1 MTEIDLV
8 DWTIQEVQHLKTERR
23 EPGDVKDNLAVDNL
37 LAVLEPEPMGRTAP
51 EGPVAPIAGIS
62 PTVEEPVAR
71 PSSAI
76 VADTKPVTG
85 SDLPALD
92 KLLAVLE
99 PELMGRTV
107 PKGPVALIAGIS
119 PTVEEPVARPS
130 SAIVADTKPVT
141 GSDLPALDKLLA
153 VLEPELMGRTVPKG
167 PVARIAGISPT
178 VEEPVARPSSAIVA
192 DTKPVTGS
200 DLPALDKLLAVL
212 EPELMGRTVPK
223 GPVARIAG
231 ISPTVEEPVARPSSA
246 ILADTKPVTGSDLL
260 AVLEPEPMGRT
271 VPKGPVARIAG
282 ISPTVEEPVARPS
295 SSISAETLTAEPKSA
310 LLMAI
315 VEPDIYTARADR
327 DRAVALRWV
336 LRDIKSNRLKWSPV
350 DQDDLRILI
359 EMGLVEM
366 RNDATVLTDAGIRA
380 IS

>member
-23 EPGDVKDNLAVDNL
+23 EPGDVKDNSAVDNL
-37 LAVLEPEPMGRTAP
+37 LAVLEPDPMGRTAP
-51 EGPVAPIAGIS
+51 EGPVALIAGIS
-62 PTVEEPVAR
+62 PTVEEAAAR

-99 PELMGRTV
+99 REPMGRIA
-107 PKGPVALIAGIS
+107 PEGPVALIASIS
-119 PTVEEPVARPS
+119 TTVEEPVARPS

-141 GSDLPALDKLLA
+141 GSDLPAVAPA
-153 VLEPELMGRTVPKG
+153 V
-167 PVARIAGISPT
+167 
-178 VEEPVARPSSAIVA
+178 
-192 DTKPVTGS
+192 
-200 DLPALDKLLAVL
+200 
-212 EPELMGRTVPK
+212 
-223 GPVARIAG
+223 
-231 ISPTVEEPVARPSSA
+231 
-246 ILADTKPVTGSDLL
+246 
-260 AVLEPEPMGRT
+260 
-271 VPKGPVARIAG
+271 
-282 ISPTVEEPVARPS
+282 
-295 SSISAETLTAEPKSA
+295 SSISAETLIAEPKSA

-336 LRDIKSNRLKWSPV
+336 LRDIKNNRLKWSPV

-366 RNDATVLTDAGIRA
+366 RDGAPMLTNAGVSA
-380 IS
+380 IV

>member
-23 EPGDVKDNLAVDNL
+23 EPGDVKDNSAVDNL
-37 LAVLEPEPMGRTAP
+37 LAVLEPEPMGQIAP
-51 EGPVAPIAGIS
+51 EGPVALIAGIPPTVEEPVARPS
-62 PTVEEPVAR
+62 SAIVADTKPITGSDLPALDNLLAVLEPEPMRQIAPEGPFALIAGIPPTVEEPVAR

-92 KLLAVLE
+92 NLLAVLE
-99 PELMGRTV
+99 PEPMGQIA
-107 PKGPVALIAGIS
+107 PEGPVALIAGIP

-130 SAIVADTKPVT
+130 SAIVADTKPIT
-141 GSDLPALDKLLA
+141 GSDLPAAAPA
-153 VLEPELMGRTVPKG
+153 V
-167 PVARIAGISPT
+167 
-178 VEEPVARPSSAIVA
+178 
-192 DTKPVTGS
+192 
-200 DLPALDKLLAVL
+200 
-212 EPELMGRTVPK
+212 
-223 GPVARIAG
+223 
-231 ISPTVEEPVARPSSA
+231 
-246 ILADTKPVTGSDLL
+246 
-260 AVLEPEPMGRT
+260 
-271 VPKGPVARIAG
+271 
-282 ISPTVEEPVARPS
+282 

-336 LRDIKSNRLKWSPV
+336 LRDIKSDRLKWSPV

-366 RNDATVLTDAGIRA
+366 RNDAAVLTDAGIRA